1 LANLSAGFFSPP
13 STPTSPVG
21 PVTPSKEPIASG
33 VRQTPSPV
41 SVKTT
46 GPIKSPPTAGSV
58 NKPSTSRPPLTPE
71 RKTELLVEWF
81 ANNINSGAL
90 PPNMKWAQFFPK
102 WHLFASEDDLREL
115 DLDESVQ
122 PKPTITQVA
131 PPSAEPEWE
140 EFTSGIHWCGPGAV
154 KKDKCVFFQ
163 FVFEKFFLT
172 YSAYCLWLKIF
183 LIMEHKFGRIFSILT
198 RKLLPKWLPGFL
210 VRAQS
215 TSMFKLPLSFC
226 DLFRPVFFSV
236 DYCSLKN
243 LQKFDKGKFWKAV
256 GSCVAPIFVLFQ
268 AWGTDD
274 KQSCLAFLKE
284 KGFNVVHT
292 VDQPIQ
298 YKGTSFVGDPIT
310 QKVCLLIYCF

>member
-1 LANLSAGFFSPP
+1 MCFFS
-13 STPTSPVG
+13 
-21 PVTPSKEPIASG
+21 ICF
-33 VRQTPSPV
+33 
-41 SVKTT
+41 
-46 GPIKSPPTAGSV
+46 
-58 NKPSTSRPPLTPE
+58 
-71 RKTELLVEWF
+71 RKILFNIFSLLPLVENFSDYGAQIWQ
-81 ANNINSGAL
+81 NIFDFDSETIAEVAARVLGSG
-90 PPNMKWAQFFPK
+90 
-102 WHLFASEDDLREL
+102 
-115 DLDESVQ
+115 
-122 PKPTITQVA
+122 
-131 PPSAEPEWE
+131 
-140 EFTSGIHWCGPGAV
+140 
-154 KKDKCVFFQ
+154 
-163 FVFEKFFLT
+163 
-172 YSAYCLWLKIF
+172 
-183 LIMEHKFGRIFSILT
+183 SID
-198 RKLLPKWLPGFL
+198 
-210 VRAQS
+210 
-215 TSMFKLPLSFC
+215 KLPLSFC